1 MRGSIRRLLVP
12 GLFALAMMAPTASP
26 ARAEP
31 IQPDFPQTLPKPL
44 PKPGAPASRATPA
57 PAVIPGARCIAAVVT
72 EDTGTSDAFLYR
84 ELFLRP
90 HGPQRRDGMA
100 VADPSAPCPPDAVR
114 SAARN
119 ALIACRERAIN
130 PSNCVY
136 GDMDHNFMITTDV
149 SDSSAE
155 HSVVLAT
162 EARYLGIACVPIGG
176 IDVCSIA
183 SGNDAAAA
191 VEAARARCKRAHG
204 DGCVLTNAVPV
215 APPADPA
222 ADAPATHAAPARP
235 APPHPV
241 PYHPTPL
248 HR

>member
-1 MRGSIRRLLVP
+1 MRHSLFRVLLP
-12 GLFALAMMAPTASP
+12 GLLALTLLGRAASP

-44 PKPGAPASRATPA
+44 PKPGASVSHAAPA
-57 PAVIPGARCIAAVVT
+57 PVAIPGARCIAAVVT
-72 EDTGTSDAFLYR
+72 EDIGTSDAFLYR
-84 ELFLRP
+84 EHFLRP

-100 VADPSAPCPPDAVR
+100 VAGPAAPCPEDAVR

-155 HSVVLAT
+155 RSVVLAT
-162 EARYLGIACVPIGG
+162 EARFLGIACVPIGG

-183 SGNDAAAA
+183 SGNDAEAA
-191 VEAARARCKRAHG
+191 VEAARSRCKQAHG
-204 DGCVLTNAVPV
+204 DGCVLTNAVSV
-215 APPADPA
+215 EPPAA
-222 ADAPATHAAPARP
+222 SAHAAPVHPGAAHP
-235 APPHPV
+235 APH
-241 PYHPTPL
+241 HPTPL
-248 HR
+248 RR